1 MYACICACMLNR
13 DYFSIWKQHVTTK
26 PEDCSQIV
34 AHFAMLLPNRHGV
47 HLHEAQIYT
56 TLFGHAH
63 MYIHRREQIETI
75 KKVDLKTIPYE
86 MAIHVIY

>member
-1 MYACICACMLNR
+1 
-13 DYFSIWKQHVTTK
+13 
-26 PEDCSQIV
+26 
-34 AHFAMLLPNRHGV
+34 MLLPNRHGV